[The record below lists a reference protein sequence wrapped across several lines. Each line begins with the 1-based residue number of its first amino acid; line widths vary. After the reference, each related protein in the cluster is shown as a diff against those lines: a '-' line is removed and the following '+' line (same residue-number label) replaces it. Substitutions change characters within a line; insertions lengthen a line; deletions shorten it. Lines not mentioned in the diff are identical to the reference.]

1 MRVDLPY
8 PAGAATTTTGKMPS
22 STSLDESSLGRGNGF
37 LVPVAGNSLPWII
50 GCTCRLPFIR
60 VESIVRVVVIRPI

>member
-1 MRVDLPY
+1 
-8 PAGAATTTTGKMPS
+8 MPS

-50 GCTCRLPFIR
+50 ARSCRLP
-60 VESIVRVVVIRPI
+60 VIRWSLSAAS

>member
-8 PAGAATTTTGKMPS
+8 PAGAATTTTGKPPS

-37 LVPVAGNSLPWII
+37 LVPVAGNSLPWMI
-50 GCTCRLPFIR
+50 GRSCGLPVMR
-60 VESIVRVVVIRPI
+60 CSLSSA